1 MNKTKKVLIIDD
13 EEKIVEA
20 IKAYLENSSFKV
32 MTASNGALGIEIF
45 NKFVPDIII
54 LDLMMPGMSGEEVCK
69 AIRLKS
75 RVPIIMLTAKI
86 EENDIFNG
94 LGIGADDYITKPF
107 SLKVLLARVSAV
119 LRRTA
124 EEAIPLSEELSFDD
138 GKLVVDGMRHEV
150 RKNGKTVNLTAHEF
164 KILMTL
170 AKYPSRVFTRDELI
184 ENVMGEDF
192 EGYDRAIDSHIKNI
206 RIKIEDDSKSP
217 KYLLTVHG
225 VGYRFGA

>member
-20 IKAYLENSSFKV
+20 IKAYFENASFKV
-32 MTASNGALGIEIF
+32 MTAPNGAQGIEIF

-86 EENDIFNG
+86 EENDIFSG

-107 SLKVLLARVSAV
+107 SLKLLLARVSAV
-119 LRRTA
+119 LRRTS
-124 EEAIPLSEELSFDD
+124 EESIPLAEELSFDN
-138 GKLVVDGMRHEV
+138 GKLVVDGMRYEV

>member
-1 MNKTKKVLIIDD
+1 MNKSKKVLIIDD

-32 MTASNGALGIEIF
+32 MTAGNGSLGIEIF

-86 EENDIFNG
+86 EEKDIFEG

-107 SLKVLLARVSAV
+107 SLKLLLARVSAV
-119 LRRTA
+119 LRRTS

-150 RKNGKTVNLTAHEF
+150 RKNGKTINLTAHEF

-206 RIKIEDDSKSP
+206 RIKIEDDSKNP